1 MRDIT
6 SRIEKLDQD
15 AIDCELIAKLA
26 VDEEKRAAFM
36 TLAQEYKVMADRL
49 RGMAARTADDQARIK
64 YDR

>member
-1 MRDIT
+1 MKDIIE
-6 SRIEKLDQD
+6 RIEKLDQD

-49 RGMAARTADDQARIK
+49 RGMAPHLNRAPG
-64 YDR
+64 